1 MHEEFQNHFN
11 QFKESLENR
20 EETNFK
26 YLRCRLDFNMY
37 YQMKALQDMGGD
49 GGDDADNGDMDD
61 YGDDNDEIG
70 FDDDDVADN

>member
-1 MHEEFQNHFN
+1 MF
-11 QFKESLENR
+11 
-20 EETNFK
+20 
-26 YLRCRLDFNMY
+26 

-49 GGDDADNGDMDD
+49 GGDDADDGDMDD